1 MIRSV
6 AGAALAAGL
15 LTAGAAEAV
24 TMTAVVKGTITSGY
38 DQTGEFGTAYTD
50 LTDEKVTVTYT
61 FDPDLAP
68 VRNTPGTGVDQAY
81 GGAGYSTA
89 DWPSL
94 LAEVTI
100 GGVTKTLTGSSYG
113 LFDIYDV
120 AYGGYDLWQG
130 TVYDYFYDANVSS
143 VTESSYVQTYFYDN
157 SDFLPEGLEDP
168 FHLTALPNS
177 AYQISSFQFV
187 TFDYGS
193 GTYLDWSYG
202 RFSIDS
208 IRVTSGMAAV
218 PLPATGFLLVAG
230 LAGLAAARRRRG

>member
-1 MIRSV
+1 MMIRSV
-6 AGAALAAGL
+6 VGAALAAGL

-38 DQTGEFGTAYTD
+38 DQTGEFGAAETD
-50 LTDEKVTVTYT
+50 LTGAGVTVTYT

-68 VRNTPGTGVDQAY
+68 IRNTPGTGYDEAY
-81 GGAGYSTA
+81 GGAAYGTA

-100 GGVTKTLTGSSYG
+100 GGVTKTLTGSFYG
-113 LFDIYDV
+113 IFGIYDV
-120 AYGGYDLWQG
+120 AYGGYDLWNV
-130 TVYDYFYDANVSS
+130 TVYDFDDGNISGVNE
-143 VTESSYVQTYFYDN
+143 TSYVQTVFYDY

-177 AYQISSFQFV
+177 AYQSSYFQFV
-187 TFDYGS
+187 RYDYTSAIYTDYAYGS
-193 GTYLDWSYG
+193 FT
-202 RFSIDS
+202 IDS
-208 IRVTSGMAAV
+208 IRVTSGVAPV